1 MRARR
6 VQFEEIQSVKFS
18 EILCVDPPG
27 YEVQIGRKKIGGCG
41 IFSMLKVSV
50 KTGGSGGCPPSF
62 FSPAGEIFFLRGIFL
77 IKLYQ
82 KSDQPGAILSSP
94 RTPKATHPGIPG
106 PTRAPLEL
114 APLKNKGFSGSE
126 KSEAVIQHKERPR
139 FRRFAAANY
148 KLAQVF
154 GKVVGVG
161 NAATYLY

>member
-1 MRARR
+1 MSKPGGLGGVPPA
-6 VQFEEIQSVKFS
+6 FS
-18 EILCVDPPG
+18 AP
-27 YEVQIGRKKIGGCG
+27 QG
-41 IFSMLKVSV
+41 IF
-50 KTGGSGGCPPSF
+50 
-62 FSPAGEIFFLRGIFL
+62 FFLRGIFL

-139 FRRFAAANY
+139 FHRFAAANY